1 MIRCPRCN
9 REAMGWHLRRPDR
22 CSPQGW
28 VFCLREPEVI
38 RLSLREPSM
47 PLTTMKEKEG

>member
-9 REAMGWHLRRPDR
+9 REAMGWPLRRKDI

-28 VFCLREPEVI
+28 AFCLREPSVI
-38 RLSLREPSM
+38 LATRREPSM
-47 PLTTMKEKEG
+47 PLTTMEKEG